1 MIQDPGLQVKAAET
15 DDEPSPTSTNE
26 LDTPSALVIT
36 VSARLSEYEKWSAEK
51 RTLDMS
57 TESGHR
63 MVIWK
68 GQGLPMST
76 TGCQKAQDTSTVISR
91 RKPVVPISTTTGS
104 VVDGV
109 VVLISDKK
117 SSCRPARVSSST
129 PLSNISRF
137 NLTHTWT
144 HHLQKKA
151 SSRVNVAGMLST
163 CIPLAPNLAY
173 N

>member
-91 RKPVVPISTTTGS
+91 VGECTDANRWSP
-104 VVDGV
+104 
-109 VVLISDKK
+109 
-117 SSCRPARVSSST
+117 
-129 PLSNISRF
+129 SR
-137 NLTHTWT
+137 
-144 HHLQKKA
+144 LQRDRLWMA
-151 SSRVNVAGMLST
+151 S
-163 CIPLAPNLAY
+163 
-173 N
+173 